1 MSVFITFE
9 GGDGSGKST
18 QAEKLHEYLNSQG
31 FDTLMTHEPGGT
43 KYGEMF
49 RHLLLEVKSEVKSKD
64 TDLDART
71 QVLGF
76 CSARAQLVVE
86 QILPH
91 LSKPNTIT
99 ISDRYAD
106 STIAYQVY
114 GGEILDLRDEVEKI
128 LNFAT
133 RNVKPDLTI
142 YLDIS
147 PEEGKKRIEGRVKK
161 EEEPHAFGEAQQMS
175 FLANNHYDQKQL
187 KYHQAVRDGYYSLI
201 EREPDRWWI
210 IDANRPIEIIEK
222 EICERILDWLKQ
234 KNIFTKTEKPKRLN
248 KTSNDKKEQDPLPI
262 DVYQARLG

>member
-18 QAEKLHEYLNSQG
+18 QADKLYEYLNSQG
-31 FDTLMTHEPGGT
+31 FDISMTHEPGGT

-49 RHLLLEVKSEVKSKD
+49 RHLLLEVKAEVKSKD
-64 TDLDART
+64 SDLDART

-86 QILPH
+86 QILPR
-91 LSKPNTIT
+91 LNKPNTIT

-114 GGEILDLRDEVEKI
+114 GGEILDLKDEVEKI
-128 LNFAT
+128 LIFAT
-133 RNVKPDLTI
+133 HNVKPDLTI

-161 EEEPHAFGEAQQMS
+161 EEEPHAFGEAQQLS
-175 FLANNHYDQKQL
+175 FLGNNHYDQKKL
-187 KYHQAVRDGYYSLI
+187 KFHQAVRDGYYSLI
-201 EREPDRWWI
+201 EQEPDRWWV
-210 IDANRPIEIIEK
+210 IDANRSIEVIHK
-222 EICERILDWLKQ
+222 EICERILDWIKQ
-234 KNIFTKTEKPKRLN
+234 KDICPKSDKSKRHN
-248 KTSNDKKEQDPLPI
+248 KTSDTKNDQDSLLL
-262 DVYQARLG
+262 DLYQTKVG